1 MSLTD
6 IIKEI
11 IKKNYQ
17 KYKVYVNY
25 NISLIL
31 SDAVAPFGAIG
42 SAYVSHKFGAGEY
55 ISGIVGGIAGN
66 YVSAVTTF
74 GAAWYL
80 FNRKKYSGQFR
91 EYLKNYGEIIYKNLP
106 PAAISYL
113 IYMPIAYAAIFLGAG
128 SANSA
133 GIASVGCEAIFL
145 LGSNWINQNI
155 LRKL

>member
-1 MSLTD
+1 MGLTD
-6 IIKEI
+6 I

-17 KYKVYVNY
+17 KYMSNVIVKY

-31 SDAVAPFGAIG
+31 SDMAALIGAMG
-42 SAYVSHKFGAGEY
+42 LAYVSNKFGAGEY
-55 ISGIVGGIAGN
+55 VSGIVGGIAGN

-80 FNRKKYSGQFR
+80 FNRKKYSGQFK
-91 EYLKNYGEIIYKNLP
+91 EYIKNWGEIIYKNLP

-128 SANSA
+128 PTISS
-133 GIASVGCEAIFL
+133 GIASFGCEAIFL
-145 LGSNWINQNI
+145 LGSNLINRDT
-155 LRKL
+155 LRKYN